1 MFVRCYCTHPLAV
14 ALVSLLSVQSFALA
28 QQTVELSASANAGS
42 QSAASANPASQSAA
56 SQSAQG
62 QSDLRWTPHRGA
74 TANRSDTLSAPV
86 AAAVEQPAEP
96 LPAATAVAPLQP
108 AASNP
113 VPPASASLPSVE
125 RRAISPPDYAPLRS
139 SFGNSLGDWISINRI
154 AGSFSPSADPS
165 DQTLMD
171 TSLLRAPQGNH
182 GRPILGVEGTPRRS
196 TSSLGMQSAARPVS
210 GGSAPRFNPN
220 ASRQATAARSGSQ
233 STAPRG
239 ERLAMNVDGIPSV
252 MTRGPQAAAVDD
264 PNAPG
269 RLTAPAAPAASGT
282 LPAPANRSAPQSVVE
297 TIDPAMGM
305 PLEMPGDMSGDLP
318 EGFDPQL
325 MQSGEVPADNGGMWM
340 GQYPAQL
347 HIESFYDDP
356 YACEDE
362 FGCLP
367 CWPHEGR
374 ICAYLRSF
382 GRPYYGWKWYRDF
395 TASGGITS
403 FQNETNLGLHG
414 NYGTNEYANW
424 AMPFWNAFGIGWQ
437 LGVRGVQS
445 NFQSTTLTIPG
456 FAPLHTNSR
465 NQTFVTTG
473 FFTRAFEGRGLQGGA
488 VYDYLRDEW
497 YDGADMSQVRGELS
511 YVWGYHELGFWGCGN
526 VADTN
531 SIFSSSSSTTGS
543 GSTLDL
549 YTAFYRLHFGD
560 ANEWKVWGGAT
571 GGGNGIVGS
580 AIRAPMSRS
589 LAMEGTFTYVIPTDT
604 QTLTIAPGTTLSYT
618 PSAWNLSL
626 NLVYYPAG
634 RSRRSLASPYRPLF
648 DVADNGSMIRSIAPF
663 ATP

>member
-1 MFVRCYCTHPLAV
+1 M
-14 ALVSLLSVQSFALA
+14 
-28 QQTVELSASANAGS
+28 
-42 QSAASANPASQSAA
+42 
-56 SQSAQG
+56 
-62 QSDLRWTPHRGA
+62 
-74 TANRSDTLSAPV
+74 
-86 AAAVEQPAEP
+86 
-96 LPAATAVAPLQP
+96 
-108 AASNP
+108 
-113 VPPASASLPSVE
+113 
-125 RRAISPPDYAPLRS
+125 
-139 SFGNSLGDWISINRI
+139 
-154 AGSFSPSADPS
+154 
-165 DQTLMD
+165 
-171 TSLLRAPQGNH
+171 
-182 GRPILGVEGTPRRS
+182 
-196 TSSLGMQSAARPVS
+196 
-210 GGSAPRFNPN
+210 
-220 ASRQATAARSGSQ
+220 
-233 STAPRG
+233 
-239 ERLAMNVDGIPSV
+239 
-252 MTRGPQAAAVDD
+252 
-264 PNAPG
+264 
-269 RLTAPAAPAASGT
+269 
-282 LPAPANRSAPQSVVE
+282 
-297 TIDPAMGM
+297 
-305 PLEMPGDMSGDLP
+305 
-318 EGFDPQL
+318 
-325 MQSGEVPADNGGMWM
+325 
-340 GQYPAQL
+340 
-347 HIESFYDDP
+347 
-356 YACEDE
+356 
-362 FGCLP
+362 
-367 CWPHEGR
+367 
-374 ICAYLRSF
+374 
-382 GRPYYGWKWYRDF
+382 
-395 TASGGITS
+395 
-403 FQNETNLGLHG
+403 
-414 NYGTNEYANW
+414 
-424 AMPFWNAFGIGWQ
+424 
-437 LGVRGVQS
+437 RGVQS

-604 QTLTIAPGTTLSYT
+604 QTLVITPGTTLSYT